1 MGHGGWFM
9 GRQFNAEVIVW
20 AVALL
25 PCCNPIDYA
34 ALQYRTSRVERMHL
48 VKQEPAPQD
57 TMMPR
62 MDFTEIGMDMA
73 ALVRTIVQTNLRVV
87 QELSQAKTPQ
97 AMADLQRRFAGE
109 YIRMLQYGTMSFM
122 NALRPQN

>member
-1 MGHGGWFM
+1 
-9 GRQFNAEVIVW
+9 
-20 AVALL
+20 
-25 PCCNPIDYA
+25 
-34 ALQYRTSRVERMHL
+34 
-48 VKQEPAPQD
+48 
-57 TMMPR
+57 MMPR

-73 ALVRTIVQTNLRVV
+73 ALVRTVVQTNLRVV
-87 QELSQAKTPQ
+87 QERSRAKTPQ